1 MIGVSCPSP
10 FDVARVPSRWSPGE
24 LACLAA
30 LLTWVAGLC
39 LAPISETDLFFRL
52 KVGQEIWARHAL
64 LRRNLFSFTAP
75 DHPDLDA
82 AWAFELG
89 LAAVHRIAG
98 FAGIVV
104 AKTAVICACFAGL
117 FALCRRDGAPAWL
130 SSIVLALAAQVMQ
143 ERLVER
149 PHIASFAGEVVI
161 LWGLR
166 GARGRWSR
174 GAWVAFAAAMLAWSN
189 AHAGIFVG
197 TGTLG
202 LAALGWSRRDRAVS
216 WRLLGMAG
224 ISGLAALATPLGWGI
239 LRYWELHL
247 RIPRIHPVD
256 EFRSATWRSD
266 AATFAW
272 LGALAL
278 AVLAAAARM
287 RRRAT
292 TVIDTDGGPGRG
304 GVAVGVGVGAGAEL
318 PAADLLPV
326 TGMAILGGLSVRFAA
341 DAVLMSVPTL
351 VRACTLVLGDGAP
364 PLGARSPR
372 QEVATALSIV
382 ALVALTA
389 APRAAQVRAGHPL
402 IDLGIEESVVP
413 LGALAFVERHGLRER
428 MYNDFETGSYL
439 VFEGYPRYRV
449 FVDPRLPAYPEAF
462 HALLGNFELTRAEW
476 DGAMRDLG
484 VQSALLT
491 YAGVNRRV
499 SWWDPDEWALVYR
512 QDDARVFVRRLPR
525 WRALIAELE
534 IPATFSFTVENG
546 TVTLPLDVQP
556 GGSPVPPCEWQR
568 RLGELWFELDG
579 DRAGR
584 AERAYRRALE
594 PPGCLPSRAEEARLA
609 AWLGS
614 IDLTAGRL
622 DAAIAHLSRALV
634 LSPDDTRARA
644 AHARALAGAGRL
656 HEAAAE
662 WTVVARTAQD
672 PGLASVAATELRRL
686 SMASP

>member
-1 MIGVSCPSP
+1 
-10 FDVARVPSRWSPGE
+10 VARVESPWRRGDV
-24 LACLAA
+24 ACLAV
-30 LLTWVAGLC
+30 LLIWVAGLC

-75 DHPDLDA
+75 DHPELDA

-89 LAAVHRIAG
+89 LAAIHRIAG
-98 FAGIVV
+98 FGGIVV
-104 AKTAVICACFAGL
+104 AKTAVIAASFAAL
-117 FALCRRDGAPAWL
+117 FGLCRRDGAPAWL
-130 SSIVLALAAQVMQ
+130 SLIVLALAAEVMR

-149 PHIASFAGEVVI
+149 PHIVSFAGEVVV

-166 GARGRWSR
+166 CARGGRWSL
-174 GAWVAFAAAMLAWSN
+174 GAWAAFAAAMLIWAN

-202 LAALGWSRRDRAVS
+202 LAAVGWSGRDRAVS

-224 ISGLAALATPLGWGI
+224 ISGAAAIATPLGWRI
-239 LRYWELHL
+239 LLYWELHL
-247 RIPRIHPVD
+247 RIPRIHAVD

-266 AATFAW
+266 AAYFAW
-272 LGALAL
+272 LGVLTL
-278 AVLAAAARM
+278 AVLAASRI
-287 RRRAT
+287 RR
-292 TVIDTDGGPGRG
+292 
-304 GVAVGVGVGAGAEL
+304 GVGVGGRGGTGTEL
-318 PAADLLPV
+318 PSAELLPV

-351 VRACTLVLGDGAP
+351 VGACTLVLESGAARR
-364 PLGARSPR
+364 LGANGPGGRATRS
-372 QEVATALSIV
+372 ATAVAIV
-382 ALVALTA
+382 GLLALTA
-389 APRAAQVRAGHPL
+389 APRVARVRAGHPL
-402 IDLGIEESVVP
+402 LDLGIEEGLLP
-413 LGALAFVERHGLRER
+413 LGALAFVEERGLREH

-439 VFEGYPRYRV
+439 VFEGYPRHRV
-449 FVDPRLPAYPEAF
+449 FVDPRLPAYPEEL
-462 HALLGNFELTRAEW
+462 HALLGNFELTRPEW
-476 DGAMRDLG
+476 DGAMRHLG

-499 SWWDPDEWALVYR
+499 SWWDPDHWALVYR
-512 QDDARVFVRRLPR
+512 QDDARVFVRRLPV

-546 TVTLPLDVQP
+546 TVTLPLEVQP
-556 GGSPVPPCEWQR
+556 AASPVPPCEWQR
-568 RLGELWFELDG
+568 RLGELWFELEG
-579 DRAGR
+579 ERGGR
-584 AERAYRRALE
+584 AEQAYRRALE

-622 DAAIAHLSRALV
+622 DAAIAHLSRAV
-634 LSPDDTRARA
+634 DLSPDDVQAHAAR
-644 AHARALAGAGRL
+644 ARALAGAGRL

-662 WTVVARTAQD
+662 WTTVVRTARD
-672 PGLASVAATELRRL
+672 ARLVSVAASELRRL
-686 SMASP
+686 SMADR